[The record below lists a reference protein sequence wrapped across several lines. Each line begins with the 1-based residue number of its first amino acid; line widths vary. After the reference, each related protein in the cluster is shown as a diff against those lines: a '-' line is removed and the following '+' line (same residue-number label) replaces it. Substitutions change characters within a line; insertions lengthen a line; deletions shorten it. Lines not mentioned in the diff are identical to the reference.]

1 MSFHVHE
8 QMTAKTRQ
16 RIPHMDTIRIRSCF
30 SQDVTVIS
38 NDFLD
43 RFLPQANGDF
53 LKIYLYIL
61 RTAGMNK
68 GSLSLTGIA
77 DRMNCTENDVLRS
90 IRYWQKEGVLD
101 LKDDEEGNVSEIAF
115 ISYCKNP
122 GPEEETILKPSD
134 ISSERIAKL
143 NEKEDVRELFYI
155 AQQYIG
161 RPLTKGES
169 QKICYFYDQLGFS
182 SDLIDYLIEYCV
194 SRGHGNFSYIEKV
207 ALNWH
212 KEGISSVRDARLAVQ
227 NYHREYYDILKA
239 LGLDNHHPVE
249 EEIRIMKQW
258 LEKYNFPMSMIRE
271 ACSRTIMGAGKPSL
285 KYADGILSK
294 WYRAGVRSFE
304 DIERLDAE
312 HARSG
317 IAATQKKNARAPKP
331 TAFNS
336 FEQRKDDDN
345 LDELLLKKTRAL
357 YGSMNKEE

>member
-1 MSFHVHE
+1 VQIISGTKEFNRLPPAAVAIGKFDGVHRGHRKLIGE
-8 QMTAKTRQ
+8 LLARKAQGLCAAILTFTPAPETFFGFGDGYSVTTQEEKR
-16 RIPHMDTIRIRSCF
+16 RIF
-30 SQDVTVIS
+30 S
-38 NDFLD
+38 
-43 RFLPQANGDF
+43 
-53 LKIYLYIL
+53 
-61 RTAGMNK
+61 
-68 GSLSLTGIA
+68 
-77 DRMNCTENDVLRS
+77 
-90 IRYWQKEGVLD
+90 
-101 LKDDEEGNVSEIAF
+101 
-115 ISYCKNP
+115 
-122 GPEEETILKPSD
+122 
-134 ISSERIAKL
+134 
-143 NEKEDVRELFYI
+143 EL
-155 AQQYIG
+155 G
-161 RPLTKGES
+161 
-169 QKICYFYDQLGFS
+169 
-182 SDLIDYLIEYCV
+182 IDYLIEYCV

-317 IAATQKKNARAPKP
+317 IAASQKKNARAPKP